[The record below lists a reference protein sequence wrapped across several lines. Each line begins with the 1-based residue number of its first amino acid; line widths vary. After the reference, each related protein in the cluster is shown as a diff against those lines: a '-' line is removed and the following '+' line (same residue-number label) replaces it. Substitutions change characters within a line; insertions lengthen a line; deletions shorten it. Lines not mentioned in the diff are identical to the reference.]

1 MNNNSESPGDCAISD
16 NEESNAFGTGKQVR
30 KCFSGMGWYNGTI
43 ESSREHFGGSN
54 TYTVSF
60 EDGKYE

>member
-1 MNNNSESPGDCAISD
+1 M
-16 NEESNAFGTGKQVR
+16 FGTDKEVR
-30 KCFSGMGWYNGTI
+30 KFFSGMGWYNGTI